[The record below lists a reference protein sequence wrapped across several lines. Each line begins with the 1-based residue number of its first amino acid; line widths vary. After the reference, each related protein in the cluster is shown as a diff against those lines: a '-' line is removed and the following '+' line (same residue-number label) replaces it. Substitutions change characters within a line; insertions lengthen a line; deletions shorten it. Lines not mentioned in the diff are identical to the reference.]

1 MGTLALLSEALCEQ
15 QECNETKKAELP
27 AAFQKPD
34 PLITASGLCV
44 CEFITFHAC
53 VCSQICFALDL
64 ASGICLKFSAM
75 DKMTETELHLSQ
87 MPPDKRRLSLC

>member
-15 QECNETKKAELP
+15 QECNETKEAELP

-44 CEFITFHAC
+44 C
-53 VCSQICFALDL
+53 VNSLPSMPVSVLKFALL
-64 ASGICLKFSAM
+64 LI
-75 DKMTETELHLSQ
+75 
-87 MPPDKRRLSLC
+87 